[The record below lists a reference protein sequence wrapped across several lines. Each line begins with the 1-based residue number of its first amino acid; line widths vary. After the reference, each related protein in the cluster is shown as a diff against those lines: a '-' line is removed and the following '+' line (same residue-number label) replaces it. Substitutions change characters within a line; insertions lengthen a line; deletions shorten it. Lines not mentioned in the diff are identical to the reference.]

1 MARSTPHPLR
11 GSPYRPVLA
20 HPVLR
25 RLLPGYAISSI
36 GDGMAVVAVGWLA
49 VELAPADA
57 RGVWVAL
64 AAAAYTLPGA
74 LGAVVLNR
82 LLRGR
87 NPARL
92 ATWDALLRATAL
104 GAIPVAHVAGA
115 LSIGLCVALLAMSSV
130 LHSWGQAGTYT
141 LLARQLRERDHLA
154 GNALF
159 STIGSVSS
167 VAGPLLSAAM
177 VVWTGAIGVIAVDAA
192 SFAILAGTLL
202 VAAPGADSGVGAAEA
217 TGTDGAGAAE
227 TAGTGGAGVAET
239 AGTGEAG
246 PAETAGTAGAG
257 VAETAGTAG
266 AGPAET
272 AGTAGAGPAETA
284 GTAGAADAEDPERM
298 PVEGASRAGGVAVI
312 RADPTMRNL
321 VLLTIG
327 FFFLFGPVYVALPL
341 HVTQDLHASA
351 GTLAGFYSLFGA
363 GAVLGSLLAGYLR
376 RLPLARAAAGI
387 VTLSGLTLLPVGLG
401 APTWAAMAGFALLGF
416 LWPPF
421 STMSTTLF
429 QHSSTPAQLPQVLA
443 VVSAIRILAVPL
455 GTALGGP
462 SVATLGPEPT
472 LLISA
477 SGILTLGLITVTALP
492 RHLNNHPSQPGPSG
506 A

>member
-1 MARSTPHPLR
+1 MVRFVPQALR
-11 GSPYRPVLA
+11 TSPYRPVLG

-36 GDGMAVVAVGWLA
+36 GDGMAVVAIGWLA

-92 ATWDALLRATAL
+92 ATWDALLRAGAL
-104 GAIPVAHVAGA
+104 GAIPVAHVVGA
-115 LSIGLCVALLAMSSV
+115 LSIGVYIALLAISSV

-154 GNALF
+154 GNAVF

-202 VAAPGADSGVGAAEA
+202 LAVPRAAEA
-217 TGTDGAGAAE
+217 RKTTEAE
-227 TAGTGGAGVAET
+227 NSQKPEKP
-239 AGTGEAG
+239 EK
-246 PAETAGTAGAG
+246 PENS
-257 VAETAGTAG
+257 
-266 AGPAET
+266 
-272 AGTAGAGPAETA
+272 
-284 GTAGAADAEDPERM
+284 AED
-298 PVEGASRAGGVAVI
+298 GSRVGGVAVI

-321 VLLTIG
+321 LILTIG

-341 HVTQDLHASA
+341 HVSQDLHASA

-363 GAVLGSLLAGYLR
+363 GAVLGSLLTGYLR
-376 RLPLARAAAGI
+376 RLPIARAAAGI
-387 VTLSGLTLLPVGLG
+387 VAVSGLTLLPVGLG
-401 APTWAAMAGFALLGF
+401 APTPVAMAGFALLGF
-416 LWPPF
+416 MWPPF
-421 STMSTTLF
+421 SAMSTTLF
-429 QHSSTPAQLPQVLA
+429 QRAAGPTQLPQVLA
-443 VVSAIRILAVPL
+443 VVSAIRILTVPL

-462 SVATLGPEPT
+462 SVAAFGPETT

-477 SGILTLGLITVTALP
+477 MGILTLGLAATATMP
-492 RHLNNHPSQPGPSG
+492 HTAPNSPSPPNT
-506 A
+506 

>member
-1 MARSTPHPLR
+1 MARSVLHTLR
-11 GSPYRPVLA
+11 NSPYRPVLA

-25 RLLPGYAISSI
+25 RLLPGYAVSSI

-49 VELAPADA
+49 VELAPADG

-87 NPARL
+87 DPARL
-92 ATWDALLRATAL
+92 ATWDALLRGTAL

-115 LSIGLCVALLAMSSV
+115 LSIGLYIALLATSSV

-154 GNALF
+154 GNAVF

-192 SFAILAGTLL
+192 SFVVLAGTLL
-202 VAAPGADSGVGAAEA
+202 LAAPKAAES
-217 TGTDGAGAAE
+217 E
-227 TAGTGGAGVAET
+227 S
-239 AGTGEAG
+239 
-246 PAETAGTAGAG
+246 
-257 VAETAGTAG
+257 
-266 AGPAET
+266 
-272 AGTAGAGPAETA
+272 
-284 GTAGAADAEDPERM
+284 AED
-298 PVEGASRAGGVAVI
+298 ASRAGGWAVI

-321 VLLTIG
+321 VILSIG

-341 HVTQDLHASA
+341 HVSQDLHASA
-351 GTLAGFYSLFGA
+351 ATLAGFYSLFGA
-363 GAVLGSLLAGYLR
+363 GAVVGSLLTGYLR
-376 RLPLARAAAGI
+376 RLPLARATAGI
-387 VTLSGLTLLPVGLG
+387 VTLSGLTLLPLGVG
-401 APTWAAMAGFALLGF
+401 APTPAAMAGFTLLGF
-416 LWPPF
+416 MWPPF
-421 STMSTTLF
+421 SSMSTTLF
-429 QHSSTPAQLPQVLA
+429 QSSVTTAQLPQVLA
-443 VVSAIRILAVPL
+443 VVSAIRILTVPL

-462 SVATLGPEPT
+462 AVAAFGPRTT
-472 LLISA
+472 LLITA
-477 SGILTLGLITVTALP
+477 TGILTLGLTTLTTLL
-492 RHLNNHPSQPGPSG
+492 RGHHPAPSTQATNPPGPSD